1 MVLPVLHWNLMD
13 IIVLY
18 QLQVNDYWI
27 PLNPWQ
33 TINHFRIYQSVRDLS
48 LDLWPQLGAG
58 NQGTLDKILAS
69 SMFDNDTF
77 FIALSENQSNVF
89 VRRWTIQASSSVFCL
104 PTYALRS
111 CTVRSG
117 CVLRRAV
124 GPNCKK
130 PTKNKIQKIRQ
141 IDKSYLCLQRFD
153 KFEMWNGGNRKR
165 NLCKQ
170 LVQIAKTH
178 QR

>member
-1 MVLPVLHWNLMD
+1 MHRKATSSMVLPVLHWNLMD

-117 CVLRRAV
+117 CVLRRTV
-124 GPNCKK
+124 RPKYTNL
-130 PTKNKIQKIRQ
+130 PKIRF
-141 IDKSYLCLQRFD
+141 K
-153 KFEMWNGGNRKR
+153 KFVKLTDHTCACNDLTNFE
-165 NLCKQ
+165 C
-170 LVQIAKTH
+170 
-178 QR
+178 

>member
-117 CVLRRAV
+117 CCTTPHSWGQIA
-124 GPNCKK
+124 KK
-130 PTKNKIQKIRQ
+130 NTKNKIQKNSSNWRI
-141 IDKSYLCLQRFD
+141 ILCLQWFD
-153 KFEMWNGGNRKR
+153 KMWNVNWR
-165 NLCKQ
+165 Q
-170 LVQIAKTH
+170 LKTEIM
-178 QR
+178 